1 MEALVRWQHPEFG
14 LVFPGDFI
22 PMAEQAGL
30 IAPLTQWVMRACCR
44 QLVAWRE
51 EGVPVVPVALN
62 VAPQQLQDESLPAHL
77 QALLDEHGLNAADLE
92 IEITEGSLVEPVE
105 VASRVLHAL
114 DHMGMAIAL
123 DDFGTGFSSLGQI
136 RQFPISKLKIDK
148 SFVNDLRS
156 SKDVGVI
163 VTSIITLAHNLNMTV
178 VAEGVELLDQLVY
191 LKTAGCDEVQGY
203 YLSRPL
209 PASGAARLLYQTH
222 LMPE

>member
-1 MEALVRWQHPEFG
+1 
-14 LVFPGDFI
+14 
-22 PMAEQAGL
+22 
-30 IAPLTQWVMRACCR
+30 VMRACCR

-77 QALLDEHGLNAADLE
+77 QALLDEHGLSAADLE

-163 VTSIITLAHNLNMTV
+163 VTSIITLAHNLSMTV

-209 PASGAARLLYQTH
+209 PASGAARLLHQTH